1 MVTSMTYLVLLRGS
15 WQNNDVGPLPV
26 GALAVV
32 VGQPV
37 VPVLGLG
44 LDLLESALTE
54 LHVPYGTVNTA
65 YFLCIHSGHTIHVL
79 RSHDLKGHKE
89 ATTALN
95 SRRPRTLLRGC
106 TRRYRVRYSSTC
118 FIGYK

>member
-1 MVTSMTYLVLLRGS
+1 MTYLVLLRGS

-44 LDLLESALTE
+44 LDLLESALAE
-54 LHVPYGTVNTA
+54 HVSEQVA
-65 YFLCIHSGHTIHVL
+65 EHVVHQD
-79 RSHDLKGHKE
+79 SV
-89 ATTALN
+89 AMV
-95 SRRPRTLLRGC
+95 RRT
-106 TRRYRVRYSSTC
+106 
-118 FIGYK
+118 